1 MFIVGS
7 ILRTPKESEMSLSNQ
22 VKASVEDASQSLRD
36 ALAFAARTEHPLTVS
51 TISDLLCRLESLE
64 QVDELMAQFSKRDGE
79 KQNPY
84 RG

>member
-1 MFIVGS
+1 MVIIPV
-7 ILRTPKESEMSLSNQ
+7 IRKPRKSEMALSTQ
-22 VKASVEDASQSLRD
+22 VKEAVDQASNCLRD